1 MLETN
6 GIMLCDGCFEEIHK
20 TPCRYCGYDPDK
32 STSDNTLLPP
42 GSCLSEKYIIG
53 GIIGI
58 GGFGVTYLAY
68 NKLSNRKVAV
78 KEYFPRGIARRNS
91 DGITVNTVSKDD
103 LAIFEAGAK
112 KLYSETAIVSEFK
125 DNPNIVTIYDLF
137 RANNTVYLTMEF
149 LHGKTLKE
157 YIHNYGVLDSMKTAY
172 IAQCVLNALSAVHGA
187 NVLHRDISPDNIIL
201 CGNGDVKLIDFGSA
215 RQIVA
220 ERTQN
225 FSAIVK
231 FGFAPPEQYRKNST
245 QGAWSDIYSLGATL
259 YYALTGD
266 IPADPMSRFEN
277 DDTFVKNSFG
287 IDEEMWNVITKAV
300 KLNSNERYQSTK
312 EMSDA
317 LKQLSFVPEPIIFS
331 DNNILDPKPKLYGR
345 SYVPTAPSAESKRD
359 VNKVFWTKRR
369 RVAAAAGGIAV
380 ISAGVIISMAVNGS
394 KPAVP
399 TANPYNTISSVTTA
413 SETTASEETT
423 SSVTAVSEVSVTI
436 EPPVPLTET
445 YPYFAEYRTK
455 PYYTN
460 MNEKERKIYEIVY
473 NGLTE
478 RRKLI
483 MLPEREY
490 TYQEVNKYYFQVVYD
505 NPWICDVGDYAK
517 HYSDDNG
524 NDMLDHDEYIDMIE
538 PDYLNVNYNANTFRN
553 CIEEMLRGAD
563 RTDSIE
569 ALRYVHDKMIYNVS
583 VVARYVTQSCTHAYG
598 SIVHMKADDMG
609 FAQGFCVYA
618 QALGLPS
625 RVIDGTK
632 NGNLRAWCAVQ
643 IDGTWYNIDV
653 YGDMFA
659 HNNVS
664 NIMRTDR
671 DAIFHTYFLAND
683 KHFKELG
690 YVPDGGWES
699 LGGEEFAADSPFDN
713 YYVQYIQGL
722 DEYFC
727 TDAQDAYDSLLQKT
741 AEAVESGIHNV
752 SMCVSPVI
760 AEELYSRMDE
770 MFVSDCAEKYGI
782 SLSGYSVEYSPEAYS
797 VKLVF

>member
-1 MLETN
+1 MLDIN
-6 GIMLCDGCFEEIHK
+6 GVMRCEDCFEETHK
-20 TPCRYCGYDPDK
+20 TPCPYCGYDPAN
-32 STSDNTLLPP
+32 STSDDTLLLP

-53 GIIGI
+53 SVIGI

-68 NKLSNRKVAV
+68 NKSSDSKVAV
-78 KEYFPRGIARRNS
+78 KEYFPRGIAHRNS
-91 DGITVNTVSKDD
+91 DGITVSAVSEDD

-112 KLYSETAIVSEFK
+112 KLYNETEIVSEFK
-125 DNPNIVTIYDLF
+125 DNPNIVTIYDFF

-157 YIHNYGVLDSMKTAY
+157 YIHDYGVLDPKKAAY

-266 IPADPMSRFEN
+266 IPADPVSRFEN

-287 IDEEMWNVITKAV
+287 IDEELWNVITKAV
-300 KLNSNERYQSTK
+300 KLNSGERYQSSK

-317 LKQLSFVPEPIIFS
+317 LKQLPFVPEPVIFS
-331 DNNILDPKPKLYGR
+331 DKDIFGSKLKLYSR
-345 SYVPTAPSAESKRD
+345 RTVPSVPSAGVKRD
-359 VNKVFWTKRR
+359 VKKVFWTKRR
-369 RVAAAAGGIAV
+369 RAAAAVGGIAV
-380 ISAGVIISMAVNGS
+380 ISATIIITAAVNGS

-399 TANPYNTISSVTTA
+399 TATPYETVS
-413 SETTASEETT
+413 SETTASEETA
-423 SSVTAVSEVSVTI
+423 SSVTAVSEVSVPD

-445 YPYFAEYRTK
+445 YPYFAEYRDK
-455 PYYTN
+455 PYYIN
-460 MNEKERKIYEIVY
+460 MSEREREIYEMIY

-478 RRKLI
+478 RMEEIKL
-483 MLPEREY
+483 PRRTY
-490 TYQEVNKYYFQVVYD
+490 TLQEVTKCYFQVIYD
-505 NPWICDVGDYAK
+505 NPWICDVGDYTRWG
-517 HYSDDNG
+517 SDDNG
-524 NDMLDHDEYIDMIE
+524 NGDLEPDEYVNMVE
-538 PDYLNVNYNANTFRN
+538 PDYLNVDYDVNTFRN
-553 CIEEMLRGAD
+553 CIEETLNGTD

-569 ALRYVHDKMIYNVS
+569 ALRYVHDEMINNVS

-598 SIVHMKADDMG
+598 SIVHWVADDMG

-618 QALGLPS
+618 QALGLPC

-632 NGNLRAWCAVQ
+632 DGELRAWCAVN
-643 IDGTWYNIDV
+643 IDGTWYNVDV

-659 HNNVS
+659 HNDVL
-664 NIMRTDR
+664 NITNTDR
-671 DAIFHTYFLAND
+671 SAIFHTYFLAND
-683 KHFKELG
+683 KHFNELG

-713 YYVQYIQGL
+713 YYIQHIQGVE
-722 DEYFC
+722 EYFC
-727 TDAQDAYDSLLQKT
+727 TDVQSAYDSLLQKT
-741 AEAVESGIHNV
+741 AEAAENGENEISV
-752 SMCVSPVI
+752 CVSPVI
-760 AEELYSRMDE
+760 AKELYNSMNE
-770 MFVSDCAEKYGI
+770 TFVSDCMEKYGI
-782 SLSGYSVEYSPEAYS
+782 SLLGCKVSYDPAAYS
-797 VKLVF
+797 VRLTF